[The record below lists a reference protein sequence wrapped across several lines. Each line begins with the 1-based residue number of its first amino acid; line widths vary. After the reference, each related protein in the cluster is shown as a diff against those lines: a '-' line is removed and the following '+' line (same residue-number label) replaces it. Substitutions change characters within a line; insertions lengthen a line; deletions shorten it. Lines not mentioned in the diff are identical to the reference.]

1 MASGSPNGVSSDVW
15 CGMLGWDAVTLSIGR
30 PERWLL
36 PKRWDLV
43 GVFWTSSA
51 GRAENY
57 LSWAGAG
64 DVLGGGAE
72 SCCGLGLPG
81 HGSMTLWWCV
91 TQAHN
96 LYSFC
101 STAVVFGGDRIST
114 VRSPTFL

>member
-1 MASGSPNGVSSDVW
+1 MSELHRSSGWHVILASGSPNGVSSDVW

-91 TQAHN
+91 TRRTT
-96 LYSFC
+96 C
-101 STAVVFGGDRIST
+101 TVFALR
-114 VRSPTFL
+114 L